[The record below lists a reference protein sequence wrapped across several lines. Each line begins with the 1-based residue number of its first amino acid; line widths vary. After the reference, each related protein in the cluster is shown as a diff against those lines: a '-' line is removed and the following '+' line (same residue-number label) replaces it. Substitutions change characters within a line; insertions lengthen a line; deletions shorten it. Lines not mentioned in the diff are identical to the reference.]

1 MTDQNEFSSANYEVT
16 AAEVDGIYQTE
27 WADGL
32 PVNMSFAHITADGTT
47 AAYTYGDNFTTGVDY
62 IVRYFSDNGNDKE
75 FTEDETQ
82 VSAYTAPTE
91 VGGYFMVAMTK
102 EAENAWYRNSNYANA
117 KGLTDAAGN
126 TQPGV
131 IAVYFQVTPR
141 SLEGVT
147 AIDGTTGSTEFTY
160 DAAVQDVEFVLDG
173 KVLEIGEDADYTV
186 VVTNPSGQVVGIDGI
201 KNAGTYNAKVSGHS
215 GYAGQSADVQIVVN
229 KLDLSTAT
237 VVAPDVEAYTSVSA
251 YASQLVNGTKLSD
264 LLGDLTQAQIQYTD
278 ENGDPHGVDDADA
291 KYEDW
296 ALNNA
301 SIAKGGYTFRLTAE
315 GSNTTG
321 STEYTI
327 NAVDTLVTDFRY
339 GVRANNDNVAGNIDG
354 LDGKTFNLSKGDQ
367 FDSASVYAFSDGTAM
382 ASSRYTVTPA
392 SADEPGVYTA
402 IAQVNVPENYSI
414 GGTGYSTFTV
424 INGVLDPNTVDVS
437 VSFYGKNFD
446 FLEGNRTYPTQ
457 YTGSAVTPAV
467 SVSCEGE
474 ALAAGTD
481 YVVTYETAQ
490 GETVE
495 SMVDAG
501 VYKVTIDL
509 ADGYCYNPHAD
520 RYADEVTSIS
530 FYVYVAPRVL
540 ASVYVDEP
548 AWDEAYGN
556 GILYTGSEITPVIKG
571 SYNPLDGNPNDPDDD
586 VVITLDSS
594 WYELHGL
601 SYKAEGSETFNTVDA
616 IIEVGE
622 YMVNIVPTA
631 ASANYTWDDNAVI
644 DTFDVISSSAF
655 SDVSSTEWYAGE
667 VNLAKQLGYIDGMGN
682 NLFFP
687 NVDMSREQFAQVL
700 YNMAGEPEV
709 ANGGVWGEYQT
720 RFDDVDS
727 FSWSAKAISWATEAG
742 IVNGVSDT
750 EFDPTGTITREQIA
764 TMLYRYAGNG
774 AAADASVLGNFVDGD
789 QVSDWASTAVA
800 WAVENGYM
808 EGRGNDDL
816 QPQGTATRAE
826 IAALAVRVQPEALPR
841 A

>member
-75 FTEDETQ
+75 FKAEETQ
-82 VSAYTAPTE
+82 VGNGETAPTE
-91 VGGYFMVAMTK
+91 VGNYWMVAIT
-102 EAENAWYRNSNYANA
+102 ESANA
-117 KGLTDAAGN
+117 AWTTATGWNWNSAAGLADA
-126 TQPGV
+126 QGELAPGV

-186 VVTNPSGQVVGIDGI
+186 VVTDPNGQKVDIDDI

-237 VVAPDVEAYTSVSA
+237 VVAPDVEADTPVIA

-264 LLGDLTQAQIQYTD
+264 LLGDLNQAQIQYTD
-278 ENGDPHGVDDADA
+278 ENGDPHGVDNQDAEY
-291 KYEDW
+291 KDW
-296 ALNNA
+296 AEEN
-301 SIAKGGYTFRLTAE
+301 KGGYTFRLTATS
-315 GSNTTG
+315 SNTTG

-339 GVRANNDNVAGNIDG
+339 GVLAAQDDDPNNIDG

-424 INGVLDPNTVDVS
+424 INGVLDPSTVDVS

-509 ADGYCYNPHAD
+509 ADGYCYNAHQD
-520 RYADEVTSIS
+520 RYAEEVTSIS

-548 AWDEAYGN
+548 ALDEAYGN

-571 SYNPLDGNPNDPDDD
+571 SYNPLDGNPNNLDDD
-586 VVITLDSS
+586 VHITLDSS